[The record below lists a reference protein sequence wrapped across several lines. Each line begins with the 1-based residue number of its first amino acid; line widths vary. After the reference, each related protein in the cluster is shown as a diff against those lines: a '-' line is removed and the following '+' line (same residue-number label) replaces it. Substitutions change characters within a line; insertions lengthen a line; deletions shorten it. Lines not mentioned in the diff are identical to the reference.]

1 MQRQFKIFAD
11 PVHGFIMVPKGL
23 VLELVQHP
31 IVQRLRRIR
40 QLGVGHL
47 VFPGAEHTRF
57 GHALGAM
64 ALMHEALL
72 HLREK
77 GVSVHEEE
85 FEAALIA
92 ALLHDVGH
100 APFSHTLEPV
110 FIEGFQHE
118 QMSRAL
124 MDDLNH
130 TFSGRLELALGMFDR
145 SYPRPFFHE
154 LISSQLDVDRLDYLR
169 RDSFYTGV
177 SEGKVGV
184 GRILK
189 TLTVFP
195 PDSYH
200 GRLAVEEK
208 GIYAIEN
215 FLIARKLMYWQVY
228 LHKTVLA
235 GDQVLRAL
243 FLHARKRVREDGPT
257 ALPSETSPTLRYFL
271 EKTWKVQDIQ
281 ESEVRR
287 RFCLLDDSD
296 ILFSLKHW
304 AAHPDPVLADLAR
317 RFTNRHLF
325 RVVFLEESPSEAIR
339 SRWRNQVA
347 DWLLREG
354 LCTPSSLE
362 EILPYYLHIDS
373 TSHHAYEPD
382 NGPIYILQRDGELC
396 ELTATRYG
404 HLLKPL
410 SALITR
416 TYVCYP
422 KEVPLAIP
430 T

>member
-11 PVHGFIMVPKGL
+11 PVHGFVMVPKGL

-31 IVQRLRRIR
+31 VVQRLRRIR

-77 GVSVHEEE
+77 GVTINEEE
-85 FEAALIA
+85 FEAGLIV

-100 APFSHTLEPV
+100 APFSHTLESV
-110 FIEGFQHE
+110 FMEDFQHE
-118 QMSRAL
+118 YMSRAL
-124 MDDLNH
+124 MDDLNRA
-130 TFSGRLELALGMFDR
+130 FGGRLELALGMFDGI
-145 SYPRPFFHE
+145 YPRPFFQE

-195 PDSYH
+195 SGSYH

-208 GIYAIEN
+208 GIYAVEN

-235 GDQVLRAL
+235 GDHVLHAL
-243 FLHARKRVREDGPT
+243 FLHARKQAKRDPSS
-257 ALPSETSPTLRYFL
+257 ALPPETSPTLRYFL
-271 EKTWKVQDIQ
+271 EHTLTLQDIQ
-281 ESEVRR
+281 RPDVRKQ
-287 RFCLLDDSD
+287 FCMLDDSD

-317 RFTNRHLF
+317 RFINRQLF
-325 RVVFLEESPSEAIR
+325 RVVFLNEPPSAEIR
-339 SRWRNQVA
+339 ARWQEQVS

-354 LCTPSSLE
+354 LSTPSSLP
-362 EILPYYLHIDS
+362 EILPYYLHIHS

-382 NGPIYILQRDGELC
+382 NGPIYILQRDGQLQ
-396 ELTATRYG
+396 ELTTTRYG
-404 HLLKPL
+404 RLLKPL
-410 SALITR
+410 GALITR

-430 T
+430 G